1 MFSNH
6 LPYLYIL
13 VFDVMLEYMDI
24 GFAFFASQIE
34 PILLTKFS
42 FDFSSVIS
50 IAFCIKPG
58 KCICVL
64 GVLILPLSTI
74 HI

>member
-50 IAFCIKPG
+50 K
-58 KCICVL
+58 
-64 GVLILPLSTI
+64 
-74 HI
+74 HQ